1 MLPSNRSAAKD
12 LGIWAIANTLPQV
25 LAPIIAGPILDSFN
39 RRTPNLGYTVVF
51 SGAIVYVVL
60 GSILVWKIK
69 GAR

>member
-1 MLPSNRSAAKD
+1 M
-12 LGIWAIANTLPQV
+12 